1 MSDKNKNKENKS
13 DSSPD
18 TTSSEIEYK
27 NLSEDK
33 VNATKNATSFY
44 SGLKVYL
51 IAVMSAILVLTIGF
65 SIWVY
70 DKSNSQK
77 DLTNQFELLINEDIN
92 RLVERADEM
101 DSRVRESLAEMDKL
115 RSKNV
120 DLERKVLRQG
130 SRLIQMGINPKDEWI
145 LAEALYLS
153 RLATQRLL
161 IERSSESAIALL
173 LEADKLLLKFDDA
186 NLAHVRNALSKEI
199 ASLRTLNKIDAQG
212 IIFEL
217 NAISEEVNKLS
228 ILNLLSTQKDTSKT
242 DNKEEVENL
251 ENKKQLSLGKFFRN
265 FGEQLEGAIKVRRF
279 DSDIQPLITEHDLS
293 VVRNNIDLH
302 FQQAIYSVMRE
313 EKDLFELSLKNI
325 VADLKNY
332 FHMNPKSSNLLQRIQ
347 QISLLSIEQKLPKI
361 GYSSE
366 LLSSYIS
373 ARNEE
378 LLNSVSDQ
386 NSDYQVSE

>member
-1 MSDKNKNKENKS
+1 LSDKNKNKENKS
-13 DSSPD
+13 ESSPD
-18 TTSSEIEYK
+18 TTPSEIEYK

-51 IAVMSAILVLTIGF
+51 IAGMSAILVLTIGF

-70 DKSNSQK
+70 DKSNNQK
-77 DLTNQFELLINEDIN
+77 DLTNQFELLIKEDIN

-101 DSRVRESLAEMDKL
+101 DSRVRESFAEMDKL

-251 ENKKQLSLGKFFRN
+251 ENKKQLSLGNFFRN
-265 FGEQLEGAIKVRRF
+265 FGEQLEDAIKVRRF

-366 LLSSYIS
+366 LLNSYIS

-378 LLNSVSDQ
+378 LLNSVTSK
-386 NSDYQVSE
+386 NSDY

>member
-13 DSSPD
+13 DSSPGK
-18 TTSSEIEYK
+18 TSSEIEYK
-27 NLSEDK
+27 NLSGDK
-33 VNATKNATSFY
+33 VNATKDATSFY

-51 IAVMSAILVLTIGF
+51 IAGMSAILVLTIGF

-70 DKSNSQK
+70 NKSNSQK
-77 DLTNQFELLINEDIN
+77 DSINQFKLLINEDIN
-92 RLVERADEM
+92 RLFERADEM

-186 NLAHVRNALSKEI
+186 NLADVRNALSKEI

-347 QISLLSIEQKLPKI
+347 QISVLSIEQKLPKI

-366 LLSSYIS
+366 LLNSYIY

-378 LLNSVSDQ
+378 LLNSVTPK
-386 NSDYQVSE
+386 NSDY

>member
-13 DSSPD
+13 DSSPG
-18 TTSSEIEYK
+18 TTSSEIECK

-44 SGLKVYL
+44 SGLKLYL
-51 IAVMSAILVLTIGF
+51 IAGVSAILVLTIGF

-115 RSKNV
+115 RSKNL
-120 DLERKVLRQG
+120 DLERKVLNQG

-186 NLAHVRNALSKEI
+186 NLVHIRNALSKEI

-228 ILNLLSTQKDTSKT
+228 ILNLLSTHKDTSKT
-242 DNKEEVENL
+242 DNKEEVQNL

-366 LLSSYIS
+366 LLNSYIS
-373 ARNEE
+373 ERNEE
-378 LLNSVSDQ
+378 LLNSVTSK
-386 NSDYQVSE
+386 NSDY

>member
-13 DSSPD
+13 DSSPG
-18 TTSSEIEYK
+18 TTSSEIEHK

-51 IAVMSAILVLTIGF
+51 IAGMSAILVLTIGF

-366 LLSSYIS
+366 LLNSYIS

-378 LLNSVSDQ
+378 LLNSVTSK
-386 NSDYQVSE
+386 NSDY

>member
-1 MSDKNKNKENKS
+1 LSDKNKNKENKS
-13 DSSPD
+13 ESSPD
-18 TTSSEIEYK
+18 TTPSEIEYK

-51 IAVMSAILVLTIGF
+51 IAGMSAILVLTIGF

-70 DKSNSQK
+70 DKSNNQK
-77 DLTNQFELLINEDIN
+77 DLTNQFELLIKEDIN

-101 DSRVRESLAEMDKL
+101 DSRVRESFAEMDKL

-251 ENKKQLSLGKFFRN
+251 ENKKQLSLGNFFRN
-265 FGEQLEGAIKVRRF
+265 FGEQLEDAIKVRRF

-332 FHMNPKSSNLLQRIQ
+332 FHMNPKSSNLIQRIQ

-366 LLSSYIS
+366 LLNSYIS

-378 LLNSVSDQ
+378 LLNSVTSK
-386 NSDYQVSE
+386 NSDY

>member
-13 DSSPD
+13 DSSRG
-18 TTSSEIEYK
+18 TTSSAIEYK

-33 VNATKNATSFY
+33 VNATKNVTSFY

-51 IAVMSAILVLTIGF
+51 IAGMSAILVLTIGF

-251 ENKKQLSLGKFFRN
+251 EHKKQLSLGKFFRN

-366 LLSSYIS
+366 LLNSYIS

-378 LLNSVSDQ
+378 LLNSVTSK
-386 NSDYQVSE
+386 NSDY

>member
-13 DSSPD
+13 DSSLG

-51 IAVMSAILVLTIGF
+51 VGGMSAILVLTIGF

-115 RSKNV
+115 RSKNL
-120 DLERKVLRQG
+120 DLEQKVLRQG

-366 LLSSYIS
+366 LLNSYIS

-378 LLNSVSDQ
+378 LLNSVTSK
-386 NSDYQVSE
+386 NSDY

>member
-13 DSSPD
+13 DSSPG

-51 IAVMSAILVLTIGF
+51 IAGMSAILVLTIGF

-92 RLVERADEM
+92 RLVERADKM

-251 ENKKQLSLGKFFRN
+251 ENKKQLSLGNFFRN

-366 LLSSYIS
+366 LLNSYIS

-378 LLNSVSDQ
+378 LLNSVTSK
-386 NSDYQVSE
+386 NSDY

>member
-13 DSSPD
+13 DSSPG
-18 TTSSEIEYK
+18 TTSSEIECK

-51 IAVMSAILVLTIGF
+51 IAGMSAILVLTIGF

-115 RSKNV
+115 RSKNL
-120 DLERKVLRQG
+120 DLERKVLNQG

-366 LLSSYIS
+366 LLNSYIS
-373 ARNEE
+373 VRNEE
-378 LLNSVSDQ
+378 LLNSVTSK
-386 NSDYQVSE
+386 NSDY

>member
-13 DSSPD
+13 DSSPGK
-18 TTSSEIEYK
+18 TSSEIEYK

-51 IAVMSAILVLTIGF
+51 IAGVSAILVLTIGF

-366 LLSSYIS
+366 LLNSYIS

-378 LLNSVSDQ
+378 LLNSVTSK
-386 NSDYQVSE
+386 NSDY

>member
-13 DSSPD
+13 DSSPG
-18 TTSSEIEYK
+18 TTSSEIECK

-44 SGLKVYL
+44 SGFKVYL
-51 IAVMSAILVLTIGF
+51 IAGMSAILVLTIGF

-70 DKSNSQK
+70 NKSNSQK

-115 RSKNV
+115 RSKNL
-120 DLERKVLRQG
+120 DLERKVLNQG

-199 ASLRTLNKIDAQG
+199 ASLRTLNKIDVQG

-251 ENKKQLSLGKFFRN
+251 ENKKQLSLGNFFRN

-366 LLSSYIS
+366 LLNSYIS

-378 LLNSVSDQ
+378 LLNSVTSK
-386 NSDYQVSE
+386 NSDY

>member
-1 MSDKNKNKENKS
+1 MSDKNKNKENTNE
-13 DSSPD
+13 SSPG
-18 TTSSEIEYK
+18 TTSSEIEDK

-44 SGLKVYL
+44 SGLRVYL
-51 IAVMSAILVLTIGF
+51 TAGMSAILVLTIGF

-77 DLTNQFELLINEDIN
+77 DLTNQFKLLINEDIN

-265 FGEQLEGAIKVRRF
+265 FGEQLEDAIKVRRF
-279 DSDIQPLITEHDLS
+279 DSDIQPLITEYDLS

-366 LLSSYIS
+366 LLNSYIS

-378 LLNSVSDQ
+378 LLNSVRSK
-386 NSDYQVSE
+386 NSDF

>member
-13 DSSPD
+13 DSSPG
-18 TTSSEIEYK
+18 TTSSEIECK

-51 IAVMSAILVLTIGF
+51 IAGISAILVLTIGF
-65 SIWVY
+65 SFWVY
-70 DKSNSQK
+70 DKSNNQK

-173 LEADKLLLKFDDA
+173 LETDKLLLKFDDA
-186 NLAHVRNALSKEI
+186 NLAHIRNALSKEI

-251 ENKKQLSLGKFFRN
+251 EDKKQLSLGKFFRN

-347 QISLLSIEQKLPKI
+347 QISLLSIEQTLPKI

-366 LLSSYIS
+366 LLNSYIS

-378 LLNSVSDQ
+378 LLNSVTSK
-386 NSDYQVSE
+386 NSDY

>member
-13 DSSPD
+13 DSSPG

-33 VNATKNATSFY
+33 VNATKNETSFY

-51 IAVMSAILVLTIGF
+51 IAGMSAILVLTIGF

-70 DKSNSQK
+70 DKSNRQK

-120 DLERKVLRQG
+120 DLERKVLNQG

-173 LEADKLLLKFDDA
+173 LEADKLLLKFDDV

-265 FGEQLEGAIKVRRF
+265 FGEQLEDAIKVRRF

-293 VVRNNIDLH
+293 VVRNNIDLQ

-366 LLSSYIS
+366 LLNSYIS

-378 LLNSVSDQ
+378 LLNSVTSK
-386 NSDYQVSE
+386 NSDF

>member
-13 DSSPD
+13 DSSPG

-33 VNATKNATSFY
+33 VNATKNETSFY

-51 IAVMSAILVLTIGF
+51 IAGMSAILVLTIGF

-115 RSKNV
+115 RSKNL
-120 DLERKVLRQG
+120 DLERKVLNQG

-265 FGEQLEGAIKVRRF
+265 FGEQLEDAIKVRRF

-366 LLSSYIS
+366 LLNSYIS

-378 LLNSVSDQ
+378 LLNSVTSK
-386 NSDYQVSE
+386 NSDY

>member
-13 DSSPD
+13 DSSPG

-51 IAVMSAILVLTIGF
+51 IAGVSAILVLTIGF

-366 LLSSYIS
+366 LLNSYIS

-378 LLNSVSDQ
+378 LLNSVTSK
-386 NSDYQVSE
+386 NSDY

>member
-1 MSDKNKNKENKS
+1 MSDKNKNKENTNE
-13 DSSPD
+13 SSPG
-18 TTSSEIEYK
+18 TTSSEIEDK

-44 SGLKVYL
+44 SGLRVYL
-51 IAVMSAILVLTIGF
+51 TAGMSAILVLTIGF

-77 DLTNQFELLINEDIN
+77 DLTNQFKLLINEDIN

-101 DSRVRESLAEMDKL
+101 DSRVRESLAEMDNL

-265 FGEQLEGAIKVRRF
+265 FGEQLEDAIKVRRF

-366 LLSSYIS
+366 LLNSYIS

-378 LLNSVSDQ
+378 LLNSVTSK
-386 NSDYQVSE
+386 NSDY

>member
-13 DSSPD
+13 DSSPG

-33 VNATKNATSFY
+33 ANATKNATSFY
-44 SGLKVYL
+44 SSLKVYL
-51 IAVMSAILVLTIGF
+51 IAGISAILVLTIGF

-77 DLTNQFELLINEDIN
+77 DLTNQFQLLINEDIN

-120 DLERKVLRQG
+120 DLERKVLSQG

-265 FGEQLEGAIKVRRF
+265 FGEQLEDAIKVRRF

-293 VVRNNIDLH
+293 VVRNNIDLQ

-366 LLSSYIS
+366 LLNSYIS

-378 LLNSVSDQ
+378 LLNSVTSK
-386 NSDYQVSE
+386 NSDY

>member
-1 MSDKNKNKENKS
+1 LSDKNKNKENTNE
-13 DSSPD
+13 SSPG
-18 TTSSEIEYK
+18 TTSSEIEDK

-44 SGLKVYL
+44 SGLRVYL
-51 IAVMSAILVLTIGF
+51 TAGMSAILVLTIGF

-77 DLTNQFELLINEDIN
+77 DLTNQFKLLINEDIN

-332 FHMNPKSSNLLQRIQ
+332 FHMNPKSSNLIQRIQ

-366 LLSSYIS
+366 LLNSYIS

-378 LLNSVSDQ
+378 LLNSVTSK
-386 NSDYQVSE
+386 NSDY

>member
-1 MSDKNKNKENKS
+1 MSDKNKNKENTNE
-13 DSSPD
+13 SSPG
-18 TTSSEIEYK
+18 TTSSEIEDK

-44 SGLKVYL
+44 SGLRVYL
-51 IAVMSAILVLTIGF
+51 TAGMSAILVLTIGF

-77 DLTNQFELLINEDIN
+77 DLTNQFKLLINEDIN

-265 FGEQLEGAIKVRRF
+265 FGEQLEDAIKVRRF

-332 FHMNPKSSNLLQRIQ
+332 FHMNPKSINLLQRIQ
-347 QISLLSIEQKLPKI
+347 QISLISIEQTLPKI

-366 LLSSYIS
+366 LLNSYIS

-378 LLNSVSDQ
+378 LLNSVTSK
-386 NSDYQVSE
+386 NSDF

>member
-13 DSSPD
+13 DSSPG

-33 VNATKNATSFY
+33 VNAKKNETSFY

-51 IAVMSAILVLTIGF
+51 IAGMSAILALTIGF

-228 ILNLLSTQKDTSKT
+228 ILNLLATQKDTSKT

-265 FGEQLEGAIKVRRF
+265 FGEQLEEAIKVRRF

-366 LLSSYIS
+366 LLNSYIS

-378 LLNSVSDQ
+378 LLNSVTSK
-386 NSDYQVSE
+386 NSDF

>member
-13 DSSPD
+13 DSSPG

-33 VNATKNATSFY
+33 VNATKNETSFY

-51 IAVMSAILVLTIGF
+51 IAGMSAILVLTIGF

-70 DKSNSQK
+70 DKSNRQK

-120 DLERKVLRQG
+120 DLERKVLSQG

-173 LEADKLLLKFDDA
+173 LEADKLLLKFDDV

-265 FGEQLEGAIKVRRF
+265 FGEQLEEAIKVRRF

-366 LLSSYIS
+366 LLNSYIS

-378 LLNSVSDQ
+378 LLNSVTSK
-386 NSDYQVSE
+386 NSDF

>member
-13 DSSPD
+13 DSSTG
-18 TTSSEIEYK
+18 TTSSKIECK

-51 IAVMSAILVLTIGF
+51 IAGMSAILVLTIGF

-199 ASLRTLNKIDAQG
+199 ASLRTLNKIDVQG

-366 LLSSYIS
+366 LLNSYIS

-378 LLNSVSDQ
+378 LLNSVTSK
-386 NSDYQVSE
+386 NSDY

>member
-33 VNATKNATSFY
+33 VNTTKNATSFY

-51 IAVMSAILVLTIGF
+51 IAGMSAILVLTIGF

-366 LLSSYIS
+366 LLNSYIS

-378 LLNSVSDQ
+378 LLNSVTSK
-386 NSDYQVSE
+386 NSDY

>member
-13 DSSPD
+13 DSSPG

-33 VNATKNATSFY
+33 VNATKNETSFY

-51 IAVMSAILVLTIGF
+51 IAGMSAILVLTIGF

-265 FGEQLEGAIKVRRF
+265 FGEQLEEAIKVRRF

-347 QISLLSIEQKLPKI
+347 QISLLSIEQQLPKI

-366 LLSSYIS
+366 LLNSYIS

-378 LLNSVSDQ
+378 LLNSVTSK
-386 NSDYQVSE
+386 NSDY

>member
-13 DSSPD
+13 DSSPG

-51 IAVMSAILVLTIGF
+51 IAGMSAILVLTIGF

-265 FGEQLEGAIKVRRF
+265 FGEQLEDAIKVRRF

-366 LLSSYIS
+366 LLNSYIS

-378 LLNSVSDQ
+378 LLNSVTSK
-386 NSDYQVSE
+386 NSDY

>member
-13 DSSPD
+13 DSSPG
-18 TTSSEIEYK
+18 TTSSEIECK

-33 VNATKNATSFY
+33 VNATKNETSFY

-51 IAVMSAILVLTIGF
+51 IAGMSAILVLTIGF

-265 FGEQLEGAIKVRRF
+265 FGEQLEEAIKVRRF

-366 LLSSYIS
+366 LLNSYIS

-378 LLNSVSDQ
+378 LLNSVTSK
-386 NSDYQVSE
+386 NSDF

>member
-13 DSSPD
+13 DSSPG

-33 VNATKNATSFY
+33 VNATKNETSFY

-51 IAVMSAILVLTIGF
+51 IAGMSAILVLTIGF

-120 DLERKVLRQG
+120 DLERKVLSQG

-265 FGEQLEGAIKVRRF
+265 FGEQLEDAIKVRRF

-366 LLSSYIS
+366 LLNSYIS

-378 LLNSVSDQ
+378 LLNSVTSK
-386 NSDYQVSE
+386 NSDF

>member
-13 DSSPD
+13 DSSPG
-18 TTSSEIEYK
+18 TTSSEIECK

-51 IAVMSAILVLTIGF
+51 IAGMSAILVLTIGF

-199 ASLRTLNKIDAQG
+199 ASLRTLNKIDVQG

-366 LLSSYIS
+366 LLNSYIS
-373 ARNEE
+373 VRNEE
-378 LLNSVSDQ
+378 LLNSVTSK
-386 NSDYQVSE
+386 NSDY

>member
-1 MSDKNKNKENKS
+1 LSDKNKNKENTNE
-13 DSSPD
+13 SSPG
-18 TTSSEIEYK
+18 TTSSEIEDK

-44 SGLKVYL
+44 SGLRVYL
-51 IAVMSAILVLTIGF
+51 TAGMSAILVLTIGF

-77 DLTNQFELLINEDIN
+77 DLTNQFKLLINEDIN

-251 ENKKQLSLGKFFRN
+251 ENKKQLSLGNFFRN
-265 FGEQLEGAIKVRRF
+265 FGEQLEDAIKVRRF

-366 LLSSYIS
+366 LLNSYIS

-378 LLNSVSDQ
+378 LLNSVTSK
-386 NSDYQVSE
+386 NSDF

>member
-13 DSSPD
+13 DSSPG

-51 IAVMSAILVLTIGF
+51 IAGMSAILVLTIGF

-265 FGEQLEGAIKVRRF
+265 FGEQLEDAIKVRRF

-293 VVRNNIDLH
+293 VVRNNIDLQ

-366 LLSSYIS
+366 LLNSYIS

-378 LLNSVSDQ
+378 LLNSVTSK
-386 NSDYQVSE
+386 NSDY

>member
-13 DSSPD
+13 DSSPG
-18 TTSSEIEYK
+18 TTSSEIEHK

-51 IAVMSAILVLTIGF
+51 IAGMSAILVLTIGF

-70 DKSNSQK
+70 DKSNNQK
-77 DLTNQFELLINEDIN
+77 DLTNHFELLINEDIN

-313 EKDLFELSLKNI
+313 ERDLFELSLKNI

-366 LLSSYIS
+366 LLNSYIS

-378 LLNSVSDQ
+378 LLNSVTSK
-386 NSDYQVSE
+386 NSDY

>member
-1 MSDKNKNKENKS
+1 
-13 DSSPD
+13 
-18 TTSSEIEYK
+18 
-27 NLSEDK
+27 
-33 VNATKNATSFY
+33 
-44 SGLKVYL
+44 
-51 IAVMSAILVLTIGF
+51 
-65 SIWVY
+65 
-70 DKSNSQK
+70 
-77 DLTNQFELLINEDIN
+77 
-92 RLVERADEM
+92 
-101 DSRVRESLAEMDKL
+101 
-115 RSKNV
+115 
-120 DLERKVLRQG
+120 
-130 SRLIQMGINPKDEWI
+130 
-145 LAEALYLS
+145 
-153 RLATQRLL
+153 
-161 IERSSESAIALL
+161 LL

-199 ASLRTLNKIDAQG
+199 TSLRTLNKIDAQG

-265 FGEQLEGAIKVRRF
+265 FGEQLEEAIKVRRF

-366 LLSSYIS
+366 LLNSYIS

-378 LLNSVSDQ
+378 LLNSVTSK
-386 NSDYQVSE
+386 NSDY

>member
-13 DSSPD
+13 DSSPG
-18 TTSSEIEYK
+18 TTSSEIECK

-44 SGLKVYL
+44 SGLKLYL
-51 IAVMSAILVLTIGF
+51 IAGVSAIVVLTIGF

-115 RSKNV
+115 RSKNL
-120 DLERKVLRQG
+120 DLERKVLNQG

-199 ASLRTLNKIDAQG
+199 ASLRTLNKIDVQG

-366 LLSSYIS
+366 LLNSYIS

-378 LLNSVSDQ
+378 LLNSVTSK
-386 NSDYQVSE
+386 NSDY

>member
-13 DSSPD
+13 ESSPG
-18 TTSSEIEYK
+18 TTSSEIKQK
-27 NLSEDK
+27 NLTDDK
-33 VNATKNATSFY
+33 VSAKKNATSFY
-44 SGLKVYL
+44 SGLKLYL
-51 IAVMSAILVLTIGF
+51 IAGVSAIVVLTIGF

-70 DKSNSQK
+70 DNSNNQK

-115 RSKNV
+115 RSKNL
-120 DLERKVLRQG
+120 DLERKVLNQG

-186 NLAHVRNALSKEI
+186 NLVHIRNALSKEI

-228 ILNLLSTQKDTSKT
+228 ILNLLATQKDTSKT
-242 DNKEEVENL
+242 DNKGEVENL
-251 ENKKQLSLGKFFRN
+251 ENKEQLSLGNFFRN
-265 FGEQLEGAIKVRRF
+265 FGEQLEDAIKVRRF
-279 DSDIQPLITEHDLS
+279 DSDIRPLITEHELS
-293 VVRNNIDLH
+293 VVRHNIDLH

-347 QISLLSIEQKLPKI
+347 QISLISIEQTLPKI

-366 LLSSYIS
+366 LLNSYIS

-378 LLNSVSDQ
+378 LLNSVTSK
-386 NSDYQVSE
+386 NSDY

>member
-1 MSDKNKNKENKS
+1 MSDQNKNKDNENELS
-13 DSSPD
+13 QD
-18 TTSSEIEYK
+18 TTSSEIKDK
-27 NLSEDK
+27 NLSEDNLIYSEK
-33 VNATKNATSFY
+33 PTSFF
-44 SGLKVYL
+44 SGLKPYL
-51 IAVMSAILVLTIGF
+51 IVGVSVLSFLIIGF
-65 SIWVY
+65 SFWVY
-70 DKSNSQK
+70 DKSNAQK
-77 DLTNQFELLINEDIN
+77 DLTNKFELLINEDIN
-92 RLVERADEM
+92 RLAQRADEM
-101 DSRVRESLAEMDKL
+101 DSQARASLAEMDKL
-115 RSKNV
+115 RSKNL
-120 DLERKVLRQG
+120 DLERKVLNQG

-173 LEADKLLLKFDDA
+173 LETDKLLLKFDDV
-186 NLAHVRNALSKEI
+186 NLAHIRNTLSKEI
-199 ASLRTLNKIDAQG
+199 ASLRMLNKIDVQG

-217 NAISEEVNKLS
+217 NAISEEVNNLS
-228 ILNLLSTQKDTSKT
+228 ILNPLSTQKDTANSDKH
-242 DNKEEVENL
+242 EEVENL
-251 ENKKQLSLGKFFRN
+251 EDKEQLSLREFFSN
-265 FGEQLEGAIKVRRF
+265 FGEKLGDAIKVRRF
-279 DSDIQPLITEHDLS
+279 DSDIRPLITEHDLS

-313 EKDLFELSLKNI
+313 EKDLFELSLKKI
-325 VADLKNY
+325 VTDLKNY

-347 QISLLSIEQKLPKI
+347 QISLLSIEQTLPKI

-378 LLNSVSDQ
+378 LLNSVSAQ

>member
-1 MSDKNKNKENKS
+1 MINKNKNKENTNE
-13 DSSPD
+13 SSPG
-18 TTSSEIEYK
+18 TTSSEIEDK

-44 SGLKVYL
+44 SGLRVYL
-51 IAVMSAILVLTIGF
+51 TAGMSAILVLTIGF

-77 DLTNQFELLINEDIN
+77 DLTNQFKLLINEDIN

-115 RSKNV
+115 RSKNL
-120 DLERKVLRQG
+120 DLERKVLNQG

-251 ENKKQLSLGKFFRN
+251 ENKEQLSLGNFFRN
-265 FGEQLEGAIKVRRF
+265 FGEQLEDAIKVRRF

-293 VVRNNIDLH
+293 VVRNNIDLQ

-332 FHMNPKSSNLLQRIQ
+332 FHMNPKSSNLIQRIQ

-366 LLSSYIS
+366 LLNSYIS

-378 LLNSVSDQ
+378 LLNSVTSK
-386 NSDYQVSE
+386 NSDY

>member
-13 DSSPD
+13 ESSPG
-18 TTSSEIEYK
+18 TTSSEIEHK

-51 IAVMSAILVLTIGF
+51 IAGVSAILVLTIGF

-366 LLSSYIS
+366 LLNSYIS

-378 LLNSVSDQ
+378 LLNSVTSK
-386 NSDYQVSE
+386 NSDY

>member
-13 DSSPD
+13 DSSLG

-33 VNATKNATSFY
+33 VNATKNETSFY

-51 IAVMSAILVLTIGF
+51 IAGMSAILVLTIGF

-366 LLSSYIS
+366 LLNSYIS

-378 LLNSVSDQ
+378 LLNSVTSK
-386 NSDYQVSE
+386 NSDY

>member
-1 MSDKNKNKENKS
+1 MSDKNKNKENTNE
-13 DSSPD
+13 SSPG
-18 TTSSEIEYK
+18 TTSSEIEDK

-44 SGLKVYL
+44 SGLRVYL
-51 IAVMSAILVLTIGF
+51 TAGMSAILVLTIGF

-77 DLTNQFELLINEDIN
+77 DLTNQFKLLINEDIN

-265 FGEQLEGAIKVRRF
+265 FGEQLEDAIKVRRF

-332 FHMNPKSSNLLQRIQ
+332 FHMNPKSSNLIQRIQ

-366 LLSSYIS
+366 LLNSYIS

-378 LLNSVSDQ
+378 LLNSVTSK
-386 NSDYQVSE
+386 NSDY